1 MSKNRT
7 LSIST
12 SVSLTQS
19 LILLLSAHP
28 LGLTSKM
35 SMLLSSVVPI
45 PSPSVSQS
53 TQVGTSMLAQSF
65 SKETVSVMTHL
76 VGSLT
81 VSTSNSSSA
90 SAPVNTTSP
99 TFVGVRILFT
109 TKGIVVCSFIV
120 IFTKDSKVKRSELK
134 EKLQQASDAGELFQ
148 VTSIK
153 VEEDGSAWG
162 DWREATKLGLGGHDC
177 AEMSVSSLPCYCD
190 SCLCKYSVLLFFIAL
205 WTPLRSQLSCRFRGL
220 FLESPGNVSCPQ
232 SHC

>member
-1 MSKNRT
+1 
-7 LSIST
+7 
-12 SVSLTQS
+12 
-19 LILLLSAHP
+19 
-28 LGLTSKM
+28 M

-153 VEEDGSAWG
+153 VEEEGSA
-162 DWREATKLGLGGHDC
+162 
-177 AEMSVSSLPCYCD
+177 
-190 SCLCKYSVLLFFIAL
+190 
-205 WTPLRSQLSCRFRGL
+205 
-220 FLESPGNVSCPQ
+220 
-232 SHC
+232 